1 MFLCRLCGVLL
12 LSSLVY
18 CQLSPKLVYGQRTL
32 RNNSYI
38 HYADISTGI
47 NRTLDCTTPNINC
60 CDNPENGDWRNAT
73 GGIISNEPDMDSC
86 MYITRNAKNIS
97 LNRQNH
103 CVPQSSGLWRCDI
116 PDRNGEIQSLY
127 IYIDNRRT
135 PGKLCHMFQF
145 TVSIIHNIVYNYYR
159 SLY

>member
-1 MFLCRLCGVLL
+1 MSLYLLCGVLL
-12 LSSLVY
+12 LSCLAY
-18 CQLSPKLVYGQRTL
+18 CQSRPKLVYGSTAL

-38 HYADISTGI
+38 HYADISTG

-60 CDNPENGDWRNAT
+60 CDNPENGDWRNEK
-73 GGIISNEPDMDSC
+73 GEIVSNEPDRDSC
-86 MYITRNAKNIS
+86 MYITRNARNIS

-116 PDRNGEIQSLY
+116 PDRNRDIQSLY

-135 PGKLCHMFQF
+135 SGKL
-145 TVSIIHNIVYNYYR
+145 
-159 SLY
+159 